1 MILDSSG
8 LIALTNVR
16 DAHSQEARGLIVK
29 NPKATW
35 ILHEVSLAE
44 SLVRASENDSVAE
57 VLTLI
62 SALGVELEGSVG
74 VEGALRVAQ
83 IRMKS
88 RLPLPDCYVLD
99 AALVYKLPLV
109 SFDKKLNIRAREMGI
124 ETIF

>member
-16 DAHSQEARGLIVK
+16 DTHSKQARGLIVK

-57 VLTLI
+57 VLSLI

-74 VEGALRVAQ
+74 VEGGTSSCPDSLEEQTPVARLLRA
-83 IRMKS
+83 
-88 RLPLPDCYVLD
+88 
-99 AALVYKLPLV
+99 
-109 SFDKKLNIRAREMGI
+109 
-124 ETIF
+124 